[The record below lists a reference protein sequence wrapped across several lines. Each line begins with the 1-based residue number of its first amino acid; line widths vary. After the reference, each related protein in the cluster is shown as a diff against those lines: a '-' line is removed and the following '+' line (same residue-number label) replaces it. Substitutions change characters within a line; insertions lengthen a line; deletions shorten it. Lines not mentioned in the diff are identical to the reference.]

1 MKKRVI
7 ATLIGLVIICG
18 CSNNNIGDTQT
29 QEAREVKDSVVTTDG
44 GTKSFHDSSNE
55 SVYGVAVDTEY
66 EEKIAELNQSE
77 EKDDYEEEAK
87 TRIQQK
93 FTELGMTGNTSF
105 TDKQYIS
112 EEQYLIYGYNTDSNI
127 TVAALV
133 DKSINDIDISTE
145 GAVQGSDYVV
155 LRNIAPLGNN
165 LSRVLELLYESG
177 IYSGDIGI
185 VESFDGHMCIVSIE
199 GTEYSVNIDDGTVLD
214 ISEYSTGTEEYSEP
228 QEAM

>member
-214 ISEYSTGTEEYSEP
+214 ISEYSAGTEEYSEP